1 MRTVTTTE
9 AVADALVA
17 RYGWQFFFDPATT
30 PPFATVQCGPGL
42 GGADHFW
49 ASCPRC
55 WWWDEDDG
63 DRNPIFTAAEAQVL
77 ADAHNRIHHNDRSR
91 P

>member
-9 AVADALVA
+9 VIADALAA
-17 RYGWQFFFDPATT
+17 RYGWEFFFDPATT
-30 PPFATVQCGPGL
+30 PPFATVQGCNR
-42 GGADHFW
+42 GGADTFS

-55 WWWDEDDG
+55 WWWNEDDD
-63 DRNPIFTAAEAQVL
+63 DRPIFTAAEAQVL